1 MTTRKLGEIVQVS
14 ITDIWK
20 NEATEFTPWL
30 AEQVDLLGRALGI
43 DLEPAQSEV
52 AVGNFRADLMF
63 QDSSTGKP
71 VIVENMYGNS
81 DHDHLGKLLT
91 YVAGLDG
98 SCAVLVA
105 ERFRPE
111 HISAL
116 AWLNR
121 NSQDNIAFFGIEME
135 LWSINGSD
143 PAPHLNVVVKPDSWS
158 RVVKSSEDGLSNL
171 QVTYKQWWAEFLPTF
186 QAKFPGW
193 SNARSPLA
201 QGWMAF
207 PSGKSGLSFCVVFGG
222 GIGSPATRIR
232 AELYID
238 TKNAETNL
246 EIFQRFS
253 QQKIEIESRFGSTLD
268 WQELAGKKACRIAL
282 ISDFEVDPKKQALWP
297 KYREW
302 AIGNLG
308 KIRSAFEPFI
318 QDLQN
323 NPEITG
329 SLD

>member
-1 MTTRKLGEIVQVS
+1 MTTKKLGEIVQVS

-121 NSQDNIAFFGIEME
+121 NSQDTIAFFGIEME

-143 PAPHLNVVVKPDSWS
+143 PAPHLNVVV
-158 RVVKSSEDGLSNL
+158 
-171 QVTYKQWWAEFLPTF
+171 
-186 QAKFPGW
+186 
-193 SNARSPLA
+193 
-201 QGWMAF
+201 MAF
-207 PSGKSGLSFCVVFGG
+207 P
-222 GIGSPATRIR
+222 PR
-232 AELYID
+232 
-238 TKNAETNL
+238 
-246 EIFQRFS
+246 
-253 QQKIEIESRFGSTLD
+253 
-268 WQELAGKKACRIAL
+268 
-282 ISDFEVDPKKQALWP
+282 
-297 KYREW
+297 
-302 AIGNLG
+302 
-308 KIRSAFEPFI
+308 
-318 QDLQN
+318 
-323 NPEITG
+323 TG
-329 SLD
+329 HIVYAAWS